1 MWRPDIAGVH
11 GRMIDL
17 RKCVRSLRHVPSG
30 RSDSP
35 LARVGELLPLFALL
49 AAAAITT
56 AIVELA
62 SEVQEGDTH
71 AIDRAVLLALRTA
84 GDPSEPIGPAW
95 FQGVVMDITALGGTS
110 VLTLTTLAAVGYLVA
125 ARKGATA
132 LYLSSAVIGGA
143 LLTSGLKIGFGRP
156 RPELVAHLVEVQ
168 SASFPSGH
176 AANSAI
182 TFLTIGV
189 LLARAEADWR
199 LKLYLV
205 GVAMGMTFL
214 VGCSRVYLGVHWPSD
229 VLAGWSVGAAWALL
243 CWGVASWLQRRRAI
257 EPS

>member
-1 MWRPDIAGVH
+1 
-11 GRMIDL
+11 MIDL
-17 RKCVRSLRHVPSG
+17 PGLARALQQMLSG
-30 RSDSP
+30 RSGSR
-35 LARVGELLPLFALL
+35 LARIGELLPLLALL
-49 AAAAITT
+49 AAATITA

-71 AIDRAVLLALRTA
+71 AIDRAVLLALREA
-84 GDPSEPIGPAW
+84 GDSGEPIGPAW
-95 FQGVVMDITALGGTS
+95 LQGVMMDITALGGTS